1 MCEYLDDGKVRKT
14 LRSQNNCI
22 SLSSLL
28 ASLYIQLPNV
38 GVPRAQH
45 LGPLFIAKTNY
56 SFGNVMLPRG
66 FKCATRANSNNIF
79 MLQSNYLT

>member
-1 MCEYLDDGKVRKT
+1 MCEYLDDGKVQKT

-38 GVPRAQH
+38 GVPWAQH
-45 LGPLFIAKTNY
+45 LGPLFIAKTN

-66 FKCATRANSNNIF
+66 FKYATRANNIF
-79 MLQSNYLT
+79 MFQSNYLT